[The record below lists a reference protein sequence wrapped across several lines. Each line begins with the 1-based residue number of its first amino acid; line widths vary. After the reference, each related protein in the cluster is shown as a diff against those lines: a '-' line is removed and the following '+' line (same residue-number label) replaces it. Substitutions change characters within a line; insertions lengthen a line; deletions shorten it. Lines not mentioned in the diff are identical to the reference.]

1 MSLHIFKTQNCTIIY
16 NTWINMYMCIHM
28 YTYDFE
34 EREGGSRGRERV
46 SERDRERE
54 NIAIM
59 FRADG
64 HKNIVIHNFT

>member
-1 MSLHIFKTQNCTIIY
+1 
-16 NTWINMYMCIHM
+16 MYMCIHM